1 LNILVLMGGTSPER
15 DISLKTG
22 AGIVA
27 ALSRRGHRV
36 LAGDPGTGRLAS
48 ADRLALGET
57 GSGGSETGSGGSGSG
72 GSGSGGPKGRGTAAP
87 LELHPVLAEHTH
99 SLISA
104 GEAAAVDVVF
114 IALHGG
120 AGEDGRLQALLDLAG
135 KTYTGS
141 GPLASAL
148 AMDKV
153 MAKRLFAWGGVPTPE
168 WVDLPIAEARA
179 LAAAAKPNP
188 GSPPLPLAAL
198 GGLPIVVKPVDQGST
213 IGVTVVH
220 AWSELEGAV
229 DAAARYGDRVLIER
243 YIPGRELAVGI
254 LGDQALPAVEIEPTR
269 DVYDYECKY
278 TKGMSRYTCP
288 ARIDEKLARRAEEAA
303 LAAFRLLSCADF
315 ARVDVRLAPDGTP
328 YVLEVNTIPGM
339 TETSLLPMAAQAVGL
354 SYEQLVERMCELAV
368 ARRQRGGRR
377 PAAGTQPAA
386 ARVGASGMSE

>member
-1 LNILVLMGGTSPER
+1 MIAQHLPRDRYEVVTLDPLALMARNPHLSPALRDKAWALVENRRLPEA
-15 DISLKTG
+15 LANGKG
-22 AGIVA
+22 ALPDGLREQVEAAAAA
-27 ALSRRGHRV
+27 ALSATPALV
-36 LAGDPGTGRLAS
+36 PAAGDRDG
-48 ADRLALGET
+48 
-57 GSGGSETGSGGSGSG
+57 
-72 GSGSGGPKGRGTAAP
+72 
-87 LELHPVLAEHTH
+87 
-99 SLISA
+99 I
-104 GEAAAVDVVF
+104 DVAF
-114 IALHGG
+114 LALHGRY
-120 AGEDGRLQALLDLAG
+120 GEDGTLQGLLDLLG
-135 KTYTGS
+135 IPYVGS
-141 GPLASAL
+141 GTLSSAL

-288 ARIDEKLARRAEEAA
+288 ARIDEKLARRVEEAA